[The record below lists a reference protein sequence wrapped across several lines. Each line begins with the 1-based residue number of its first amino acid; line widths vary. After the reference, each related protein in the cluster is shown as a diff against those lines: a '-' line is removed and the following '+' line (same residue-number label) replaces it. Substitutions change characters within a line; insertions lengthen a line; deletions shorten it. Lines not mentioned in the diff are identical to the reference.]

1 MFLIFDGAN
10 RQKRH
15 IQRIIFQIMT
25 DEEVLQKMVRYCNY
39 RERNHLEVRL
49 KLAASQVYGQRQENI
64 VSTLI
69 EAGYL
74 NELRYARA
82 FVSGKFRIHRWGRN
96 KIKQELKQRQIS
108 EYSIKK
114 ALSEIDESEYWMT
127 LEYLIEKRKILKKN
141 ESYHELSKYLLGRG
155 FELSYIKEVLS

>member
-82 FVSGKFRIHRWGRN
+82 FVSGKFRINRWGRN
-96 KIKQELKQRQIS
+96 KIKQ
-108 EYSIKK
+108 